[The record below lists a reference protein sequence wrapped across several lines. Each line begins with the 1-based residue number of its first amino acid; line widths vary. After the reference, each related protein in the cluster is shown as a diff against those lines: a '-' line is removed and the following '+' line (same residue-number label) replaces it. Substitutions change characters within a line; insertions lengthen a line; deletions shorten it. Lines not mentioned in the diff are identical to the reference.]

1 MSHWFKYPQT
11 IKRGYDLQCME
22 QIDNN
27 DIQKLL
33 ELLSTEFSS
42 NEYSLSLYWE
52 PTGSGIRFNFND
64 HTEWFKVIQ
73 LNTLWYNPEL
83 KLWVS
88 ENLFTKSGLLTL
100 QTGIV
105 DRLES
110 GKNIYTLLL
119 SYNGAPLW
127 TKEELELFEKCF
139 NKINIHVIS
148 EYPKKFDDKLW

>member
-1 MSHWFKYPQT
+1 MAHWFKYPQT

-33 ELLSTEFSS
+33 EVLSTEYSS
-42 NEYSLSLYWE
+42 NEYSFSLYWE
-52 PTGSGIRFNFND
+52 PTGSGIKFNFND
-64 HTEWFKVIQ
+64 HNEWFKVIQ
-73 LNTLWYNPEL
+73 LNTLRYNEE
-83 KLWVS
+83 KKIWVS
-88 ENLFTKSGLLTL
+88 ENLFTKSGSLTL
-100 QTGIV
+100 QTGTIY
-105 DRLES
+105 RLEP
-110 GKNIYTLLL
+110 GQIINTLML

-127 TKEELELFEKCF
+127 TKEELELFEKCI